1 MAKIES
7 TGPLTATLDGGAGRK
22 PTFEIAGEGII
33 EFETTAEMDAAVKLR
48 SPDDPLVL
56 NAVSEIEKEKLLCR
70 DIIDDLRLD
79 FKKQVQLNAT
89 NPALGLTIAQATDV
103 FNRTNV
109 TFNALGLGWL
119 RESRVLANNTA
130 TGGSFTQARK
140 DFLLSKIDNAISQ
153 L

>member
-48 SPDDPLVL
+48 SPEDPNVL
-56 NAVSEIEKEKLLCR
+56 FDSLELTKGEQLGPQVLEALYRRLKRQNNFDETQRADIFTRAIAVVVLL
-70 DIIDDLRLD
+70 
-79 FKKQVQLNAT
+79 KW
-89 NPALGLTIAQATDV
+89 GL
-103 FNRTNV
+103 
-109 TFNALGLGWL
+109 L
-119 RESRVLANNTA
+119 REAAVQAANTP
-130 TGGSFTQARK
+130 TGGSFTAGVRTI
-140 DFLLSKIDNAISQ
+140 LVNAINAAISQ